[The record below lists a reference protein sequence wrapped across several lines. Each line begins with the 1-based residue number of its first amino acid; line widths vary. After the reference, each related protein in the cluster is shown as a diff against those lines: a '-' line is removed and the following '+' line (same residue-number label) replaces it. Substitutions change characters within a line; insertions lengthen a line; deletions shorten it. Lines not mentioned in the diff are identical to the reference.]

1 MAEQYRLA
9 AMIPEDKVREVAERL
24 SIVEVVSEY
33 VQLRRAGANYTGLC
47 PFHAEKTP
55 SFNVNPAREIFHC
68 FGCGAGGN
76 AFSFIMRIEGLSF
89 PEAVKLM
96 ARKTGIE
103 IEERQLSQ
111 AEKQAQDERQAFQRI
126 NELTAGFYRSVLEQK
141 PEGAVART
149 YLERRSAT
157 GEIAEAYRLGFAPD
171 RSDGLVQHLK
181 ANGINLETA
190 LKLGVVRKSD
200 RGWYDQFR
208 NRLMFPIR
216 DSKGAVIAFAGRVL
230 DASLPKYINSPESP
244 LYHKSSVLF
253 GMDLAL
259 PAIRTENSVII
270 VEGYFDHLALYR
282 AGIRNAVATCGTA
295 LTATHTG
302 LIKRHAARVYMLF
315 DSDAAGRKAT
325 IRSMELFMEQRLPA
339 YVISLP
345 AGDDPDSFLAN
356 NPVESFRACQE
367 KARPAFEFFIRS
379 LLAQTPPD
387 SVDSKVRIID
397 ELLPRFKK
405 IADPVERDLYE
416 KEICR
421 LLGITVHAFRK
432 RMGGMELTSRDTG
445 GEQKQASHKGD
456 STQETLLALICSY
469 PEARAEVE
477 KSGIINLFEGDYLE
491 LARLVLDTMADNDDA
506 QALSHLLERIEA
518 PDVRALLS
526 RLLVSEARMADVN
539 WRTAFDDCIRS
550 IEKKALRSIR
560 DLTSRLR
567 TVDPESPE
575 HASLL
580 HEIHALSSRK
590 SKLKP

>member
-1 MAEQYRLA
+1 
-9 AMIPEDKVREVAERL
+9 
-24 SIVEVVSEY
+24 
-33 VQLRRAGANYTGLC
+33 
-47 PFHAEKTP
+47 
-55 SFNVNPAREIFHC
+55 VNPAREIFHC

-76 AFSFIMRIEGLSF
+76 AFSFIMKIEGLSF

-96 ARKTGIE
+96 ARKSGIE

-111 AEKQAQDERQAFQRI
+111 AEKQAQDDRQTFQRI
-126 NELTAGFYRSVLEQK
+126 NELTAVFYRSVLEQK
-141 PEGAVART
+141 PEGAAARE
-149 YLERRSAT
+149 YLEKRAAR

-181 ANGINLETA
+181 ANSINLESA

-216 DSKGAVIAFAGRVL
+216 DTKGGVIAFAGRVL

-253 GMDLAL
+253 GMDMAL
-259 PAIRTENSVII
+259 PAIRTENSIII

-282 AGIRNAVATCGTA
+282 AGIRNVVATCGTA
-295 LTATHTG
+295 LTMTHTS
-302 LIKRHAARVYMLF
+302 LIKRHAAKVYMLF
-315 DSDAAGRKAT
+315 DSDSAGRKAT

-345 AGDDPDSFLAN
+345 AGDDPDSFLAG
-356 NPVESFRACQE
+356 NPVEAFRSCQE
-367 KARPAFEFFIRS
+367 KARPAFEFFVRS

-421 LLGITVHAFRK
+421 LLGITTHAFRK
-432 RMGGMELTSRDTG
+432 RMGGMSLTIRDTQ
-445 GEQKQASHKGD
+445 GEQKQVIQQGD
-456 STQETLLALICSY
+456 AIQEMLLALIGSY
-469 PEARAEVE
+469 PEARVEAVKAGAE
-477 KSGIINLFEGDYLE
+477 NLFEGDYLE
-491 LARLVLDTMADNDDA
+491 LARLVLDTMANNDNA
-506 QALSHLLERIEA
+506 QALNHLLDSIEA
-518 PDVRALLS
+518 PGIRILLS
-526 RLLVSEARMADVN
+526 RMLVSDAQMADID
-539 WRTAFDDCIRS
+539 WRSAFDSCMRSREKQAILPIRGIIAQLAVLDPDS
-550 IEKKALRSIR
+550 QEYSALLKKAEA
-560 DLTSRLR
+560 LR
-567 TVDPESPE
+567 T
-575 HASLL
+575 
-580 HEIHALSSRK
+580 RK
-590 SKLKP
+590 SKIQP

>member
-1 MAEQYRLA
+1 
-9 AMIPEDKVREVAERL
+9 MIPEDKVREVAERL

-33 VQLRRAGANYTGLC
+33 VPLRRAGANFTGLC

-76 AFSFIMRIEGLSF
+76 AFSFIMRIEGISF

-96 ARKTGIE
+96 ARKVGVE

-111 AEKQAQDERQAFQRI
+111 AEKQALDERQTFQRI
-126 NELTAGFYRSVLEQK
+126 NELTTTYYRSILEQR
-141 PEGAVART
+141 PEGAAARA
-149 YLERRSAT
+149 YLEQRAAR

-181 ANGINLETA
+181 SNGINLESA
-190 LKLGVVRKSD
+190 LKLGVVRKSE

-216 DSKGAVIAFAGRVL
+216 DSKGGVIAFAGRVL

-244 LYHKSSVLF
+244 LYHKSAVLF

-282 AGIRNAVATCGTA
+282 AGIRNVVATCGTA
-295 LTATHTG
+295 LTTTHTG
-302 LIKRHAARVYMLF
+302 LIKRHAAKVFTLF

-339 YVISLP
+339 YVITLP

-356 NPVESFRACQE
+356 NPVDVFRACQD

-432 RMGGMELTSRDTG
+432 RMGGRELTVRDTQG
-445 GEQKQASHKGD
+445 GQKDVSHAGD
-456 STQETLLALICSY
+456 STQEMLLALICSY

-477 KSGIINLFEGDYLE
+477 KSGISNLFEGVYLE
-491 LARLVLDTMADNDDA
+491 LARLVLDTMAKNDDA
-506 QALSHLLERIEA
+506 QALSHLLDSIDA
-518 PDVRALLS
+518 PDIKTLLS
-526 RLLVSEARMADVN
+526 RMLVSDAPMADID
-539 WRTAFDDCIRS
+539 WRSAFDSC
-550 IEKKALRSIR
+550 LRSREKQAIMP
-560 DLTSRLR
+560 LKEIIARLA
-567 TVDPESPE
+567 VLDPESE
-575 HASLL
+575 EYGVLL
-580 HEIHALSSRK
+580 KKADALRTRK
-590 SKLKP
+590 SKIQP

>member
-1 MAEQYRLA
+1 
-9 AMIPEDKVREVAERL
+9 MIPEDKVREVAERL

-33 VQLRRAGANYTGLC
+33 VPLRRAGANFTGLC

-96 ARKTGIE
+96 ARKAGIE

-111 AEKQAQDERQAFQRI
+111 AEKQAQDERQTFQRI
-126 NELTAGFYRSVLEQK
+126 NELTAVFYRSVLEQR
-141 PEGAVART
+141 PEGAVARE

-181 ANGINLETA
+181 SNGINLESA

-216 DSKGAVIAFAGRVL
+216 DPRGGVIAFAGRVL

-253 GMDLAL
+253 GMDMAL

-270 VEGYFDHLALYR
+270 VEGYFDHLALFR
-282 AGIRNAVATCGTA
+282 AGIRNVVATCGTA
-295 LTATHTG
+295 LTTTHTG
-302 LIKRHAARVYMLF
+302 LIKRHAAKVYLLF

-345 AGDDPDSFLAN
+345 SGDDPDSFLAA
-356 NPVESFRACQE
+356 NPVEAFRSCQE
-367 KARPAFEFFIRS
+367 KARPAFEFFVRS
-379 LLAQTPPD
+379 LLTQTPPD

-432 RMGGMELTSRDTG
+432 RMGGMELTARDAG
-445 GEQKQASHKGD
+445 GGDQKQTDHHGD
-456 STQETLLALICSY
+456 PIQETLLALICSY
-469 PEARAEVE
+469 PEARAEIA
-477 KSGIINLFEGDYLE
+477 KAGINNLFDGDYLE
-491 LARLVLDTMADNDDA
+491 LVRLVLDTMAGSDDA
-506 QALSHLLERIEA
+506 QALSRLLESIEA
-518 PDVRALLS
+518 PDVRILLS
-526 RLLVSEARMADVN
+526 RMLVSEARMADVS
-539 WRTAFDDCIRS
+539 WRSVLEDCLRS

-560 DLTSRLR
+560 ILTAQLR
-567 TVDPESPE
+567 ALDPESSE
-575 HASLL
+575 HTTLL
-580 HEIHALSSRK
+580 HEINALSTRK
-590 SKLKP
+590 SKLKL